1 MVAAE
6 KRANEIGDIFR
17 KQSRQGMLMEWM
29 WGPGGGI
36 RIGQAQYGWLA
47 GWWSKFPGWGR
58 LGRNRFKWVAILRCL
73 LDI

>member
-1 MVAAE
+1 
-6 KRANEIGDIFR
+6 
-17 KQSRQGMLMEWM
+17 MLMEWM

-47 GWWSKFPGWGR
+47 GWWSKFPRWGR